1 VKRKILITGGGGF
14 LGTALIKLLKQN
26 ADHEIYSVSRKNY
39 LHLKNEGVSQIQ
51 HDLSS
56 AGDLE
61 SILPKDIDVVFH
73 TAALA
78 GIWGKKEHFF
88 NINTEGTLKL
98 VDWAKKSGVK
108 QFIYTSTPSV
118 VFGKDDLINVDET
131 TPYPDKHLCH
141 YAASKALAEK
151 YVLQNNSPE
160 MITCAIRPHLIWGPG
175 DPHLFPRIVE
185 KAKQGKLKRVGEG
198 LNQVDIVYVDNAAWA
213 HVLAMEAG
221 RNAGGKAYFI
231 GQEKPV
237 NLWDF
242 IDTVLKIYSLPK
254 IEESIS
260 IMTAYRLG
268 FLFEKIFEFFGI
280 NQPDP
285 PMTRFVALNLAT
297 SHYFNQENAFKDLGY
312 KPLISI
318 ETGLKLIEQEVKI
331 RKEKIKGF

>member
-1 VKRKILITGGGGF
+1 VKKKILVTGGGGF

-26 ADHEIYSVSRKNY
+26 ADYEIYSLSRKNY
-39 LHLKNEGVSQIQ
+39 LLLKNEGITQIQ
-51 HDLSS
+51 HDLS
-56 AGDLE
+56 AEGDLQV
-61 SILPKDIDVVFH
+61 ILPSEIDVVFH

-88 NINTEGTLKL
+88 NINTEGTIKI
-98 VDWAKKSGVK
+98 VDWAKQSGVK

-118 VFGKDDLINVDET
+118 VFGKDDLINVDEA

-141 YAASKALAEK
+141 YAASKGLAEK
-151 YVLQNNSPE
+151 YVLQNHSLK
-160 MITCAIRPHLIWGPG
+160 MMTCAIRPHLIWGPG

-185 KAKQGKLKRVGEG
+185 KARQGKLKRVGEG
-198 LNQVDIVYVDNAAWA
+198 LNLVDIVYVDNAAWA

-221 RNAGGKAYFI
+221 LKAGGKAYFI

-242 IDTVLKIYSLPK
+242 INTVLTIHSLPK
-254 IEESIS
+254 VEESIS
-260 IMTAYRLG
+260 LKTAYRIG
-268 FLFEKIFEFFGI
+268 FLFEKIFELIGI
-280 NQPDP
+280 HQPDP

-318 ETGLKLIEQEVKI
+318 ETGLKLIDQEVKM

>member
-1 VKRKILITGGGGF
+1 MKRKILITGGGGF